1 MSSSLIRSL
10 SIDGEI
16 WNGIC
21 SAKYTVEFFNDTNS
35 LVEAF
40 FIFPFPQS
48 CCPTEFTAEFNGET
62 FTSTIGRSDDSS
74 MMYDDILAQGDFGV
88 LAQIIEDGKLKV
100 DVGYLKKNE
109 TCKVSVSFLT
119 TMANIDNTSVLI
131 FPGVPASKFKYSL
144 TQSVNLKIY
153 DALEIKSITTP
164 DVQKASIKL
173 EANKHEGTLVI
184 KEVSIKSPLRICIQY
199 NQYPSR
205 CIEDNYENAS
215 YLYYTAKSPLAVR
228 TSKTDFT
235 LMIEQGKM
243 VDSARLSL
251 ILRAVEFFALSIPN
265 NCSINVIKFGECL
278 EFLYDAPRQINA
290 DIRKQTIDFT
300 REVFSKDKNMHLFGE
315 AQELIKETTE
325 DSVIIVIGTNFEETT
340 ELKKDVMYIF
350 IDPSGRGDTREF
362 ATKRGASYVPV
373 SDQNSFFA
381 AILSTIKMTA
391 TAPIE
396 NAKVTFD
403 GEESP
408 LNTVLPAVSFDRI
421 VCVEKEEVKDIVV
434 KFDDLDIPIP
444 IIKDEKCAAH
454 FLYAYNE
461 FKNGDTDDFFA
472 LMPEDGGAVA
482 FEREQDVAGDVT
494 FIEAKISEMK
504 GKKPAPIIQIIKE
517 QRRIQKEVY
526 QNQPKPK
533 SIIDQEIMEHRN
545 SRRSQ
550 QQENY
555 SKVRRNSMKRREQR
569 VTQMYWESSNVY
581 QRNQRSE
588 LPQRQNQTRYYN
600 GNYIPKQ
607 KNHQEE
613 EKRTTTPHIHFPTD
627 IKKPEVTKP
636 AVKIDVPA
644 AEVHK
649 VKTEKP
655 KKKTKPMFFMLRL
668 LQLQEEDGSW
678 RKRESMEKCVGT
690 EIPDE
695 YEDLT
700 ETQLLTSLAVEA
712 LIVKGSAEKEKWEIL
727 SEKAM
732 LFLEKDD
739 QRKEWGTVINSMRKL
754 FH

>member
-21 SAKYTVEFFNDTNS
+21 SAKYTVEFFNETDS

-48 CCPTEFTAEFNGET
+48 CCPTEFTAEFNDET
-62 FTSTIGRSDDSS
+62 FTSTIGRSEDASLQ
-74 MMYDDILAQGDFGV
+74 YDDILAQGDFGV
-88 LAQIIEDGKLKV
+88 LAKIIEDGKLKV

-119 TMANIDNTSVLI
+119 TMSNIGNTSILI

-144 TQSVNLKIY
+144 TQKVNLKIY
-153 DALEIKSITTP
+153 DSLEIKSITTP
-164 DVQKASIKL
+164 DVQNASIKL
-173 EANKHEGTLVI
+173 EDNKHEGTLLI
-184 KEVSIKSPLRICIQY
+184 KETSIKAPLRICIQY
-199 NQYPSR
+199 NQFPTR
-205 CIEDNYENAS
+205 CLEDNYENAS

-228 TSKTDFT
+228 SSKTDFT

-243 VDSARLSL
+243 VDSGRLSL

-265 NCSINVIKFGECL
+265 NCSINIIKYGECL
-278 EFLYDAPRQINA
+278 ELLYDSPKQINA
-290 DIRKQTIDFT
+290 EIRKQTINFT
-300 REVFSKDKNMHLFGE
+300 REVFPSDKHWNSFGK
-315 AQELIKETTE
+315 AQKLIKDTTE
-325 DSVIIVIGTNFEETT
+325 DSVVIVIGTNFEETT
-340 ELKKDVMYIF
+340 ELMKDVMYIF

-373 SDQNSFFA
+373 SDQNSFFTA
-381 AILSTIKMTA
+381 LLSTIKMTA

-408 LNTVLPAVSFDRI
+408 LDPVLPAVSFDRI
-421 VCVEKEEVKDIVV
+421 VCVEKEEVKDITI

-461 FKNGDTDDFFA
+461 FKNGDTEDFYA
-472 LMPEDGGAVA
+472 LMPEDGGVVA
-482 FEREQDVAGDVT
+482 FERDQDIEGEVT
-494 FIEAKISEMK
+494 FIEAKISDMK
-504 GKKPAPIIQIIKE
+504 GKKPAPKIQIIKE
-517 QRRIQKEVY
+517 QIRKQREIY
-526 QNQPKPK
+526 QTQMEQQSTSEQQHMKQR
-533 SIIDQEIMEHRN
+533 DQVRQSYTN
-545 SRRSQ
+545 
-550 QQENY
+550 
-555 SKVRRNSMKRREQR
+555 VRRNPMRRNDQVITQR
-569 VTQMYWESSNVY
+569 NWETSSVY
-581 QRNQRSE
+581 QRSNYREDHRERTQE
-588 LPQRQNQTRYYN
+588 RYYN
-600 GNYIPKQ
+600 GNYIPRQRNYK
-607 KNHQEE
+607 QEE
-613 EKRTTTPHIHFPTD
+613 RTITPHVSFPKD
-627 IKKPEVTKP
+627 EKPTTETTQQIP
-636 AVKIDVPA
+636 KIETHEVPA
-644 AEVHK
+644 PKIHK
-649 VKTEKP
+649 VSAEKP
-655 KKKTKPMFFMLRL
+655 KKKGKSMFFMLRL

-700 ETQLLTSLAVEA
+700 ETQLLTSIAIEA

-732 LFLEKDD
+732 LFLEKEDD
-739 QRKEWGTVINSMRKL
+739 KKDWGAVINSMKKL